1 MQIRQFPHPSRM
13 VVDSAFLIGILWCL
27 HEVQCTTCLD
37 NVIEH
42 EYERDSWLI
51 YLSLKILETLG
62 RRRWGELI
70 LEVRLHWISKKK
82 KKGIEDKVSQES
94 GSGCSW
100 NVSQHGWDLLGGM
113 GKTVEGA
120 ALRASQEPLEVLK
133 QRISKQR
140 LGKWVGRNRVG
151 YIGEE
156 TTQGGSSL
164 CNKRK
169 RRWKGEQICEM
180 ICLLGQHGV

>member
-1 MQIRQFPHPSRM
+1 MQMRQFPHPSSM

-82 KKGIEDKVSQES
+82 KKELKTKWAKSQGLGAAGTYLNTDGTCLVGWGRLWKELLCGQVRSPWKFSSRGFQNRGWENELDGIV
-94 GSGCSW
+94 
-100 NVSQHGWDLLGGM
+100 WDILE
-113 GKTVEGA
+113 KKQRREGA
-120 ALRASQEPLEVLK
+120 LCVTR
-133 QRISKQR
+133 
-140 LGKWVGRNRVG
+140 GNGDGRENRSV
-151 YIGEE
+151 
-156 TTQGGSSL
+156 
-164 CNKRK
+164 
-169 RRWKGEQICEM
+169 RWFAY
-180 ICLLGQHGV
+180 